1 MGGMLAPLL
10 NMPQLKPLAALLAIG
25 ARSSNMKKLFA
36 AFLLALLTQ
45 QYSYSYELTITLTE
59 AGDLINQ
66 VDVSTLDQV
75 EKLTISGDI
84 NGTDILVI
92 RKMVNLKDLDIGNTN
107 IVSGGVAY
115 FEDNTTEDNIVGN
128 YMFSGLSHLE
138 HIITPQNIIAIY
150 RWAFSGCVSL
160 KEFNFTDKIKSI
172 AVGAFNGCKSINS
185 ISIPSNITIIGD
197 DAFYGCENLKVVTFA
212 DCTNNISLSNPFKQC
227 PIEKL
232 NIGRDINYNEFSGS
246 PFRYLTSLTD
256 VTISDNVTSLY
267 LSFFYGCTGLE
278 TINLPNSIKEI
289 WNAAFRE
296 CENLKTIHLPD
307 SLTKIYPYTFYG
319 CSSLQEITIPSSVT
333 VIGNYAFQE
342 CSNLSSAILPDSLT
356 GIADYA
362 FSGCCLS
369 SIDIPHNKTIKI
381 GDGAFEGNSL
391 TSIPIPNNVTSIGSL
406 AFADCVNLKEVVL
419 EDGEDNLNFPVVS
432 MDDDKTCFRNCPIE
446 TVYWGR
452 NIYGERIWNMP
463 TLTKVTIGNT
473 VTRIPRYAFY
483 NCTGLKQISLP
494 SSVTYIGENA
504 FSQCSNLE
512 SVNIPESVT
521 AIYYGTFIGC
531 QSLREIILPKELS
544 VIGGYGFHLCNSL
557 TSVTSLNPTPPSLMS
572 DTFDEETEKNATLYV
587 PIGSKNLY
595 MISPLWENFYN
606 IVETDLSSINSV
618 EIDKKGTI
626 DAIYRIDG
634 KKPLVTEKSVLPKGV
649 YIINGRK
656 CLIK

>member
-1 MGGMLAPLL
+1 
-10 NMPQLKPLAALLAIG
+10 
-25 ARSSNMKKLFA
+25 MKKLFA
-36 AFLLALLTQ
+36 AFILALLTQ
-45 QYSYSYELTITLTE
+45 QYVYSYDLTITLTN

-92 RKMVNLKDLDIGNTN
+92 RKMENLKGLDMGNAN

-115 FEDNTTEDNIVGN
+115 FEDNTTEDNIISN

-212 DCTNNISLSNPFKQC
+212 DCTNSISLSNPFEQC

-232 NIGRDINYNEFSGS
+232 YIGRDINYNEFSGS

-267 LSFFYGCTGLE
+267 LSFFYGCIGLE

-319 CSSLQEITIPSSVT
+319 CSSLQKITIPSSVT

-391 TSIPIPNNVTSIGSL
+391 TSISITNNVTSIGSL

-452 NIYGERIWNMP
+452 NTYGERIWNMP

-557 TSVTSLNPTPPSLMS
+557 TSVTSLNPTPPSLTS

-595 MISPLWENFYN
+595 MLSPFWENFSN
-606 IVETDLSSINSV
+606 IVETDLSSINGV
-618 EIDKKGTI
+618 EIDRKGTI

-634 KKPLVTEKSVLPKGV
+634 KKHLVTEKSVLPKGV

>member
-1 MGGMLAPLL
+1 
-10 NMPQLKPLAALLAIG
+10 
-25 ARSSNMKKLFA
+25 MKKMFA
-36 AFLLALLTQ
+36 AFILSLLSQ
-45 QYSYSYELTITLTE
+45 QYIYAYDLIITLTN
-59 AGDLINQ
+59 AGDLVNQ

-84 NGTDILVI
+84 NGTDVLVI
-92 RKMVNLKDLDIGNTN
+92 RKMENLKELDMSNAN

-115 FEDNTTEDNIVGN
+115 FEDNTTEDNIISN

-232 NIGRDINYNEFSGS
+232 YIGRHINYNEFSGS

-289 WNAAFRE
+289 WNAAFGE

-333 VIGNYAFQE
+333 IIGNYAFQG

-369 SIDIPHNKTIKI
+369 SIDIPRNKTIKI
-381 GDGAFEGNSL
+381 GYGAFEGNSL

-463 TLTKVTIGNT
+463 TLTNVTIGNT

-557 TSVTSLNPTPPSLMS
+557 TSVTSLNPTPPSLTS
-572 DTFDEETEKNATLYV
+572 DTFDEDTEKNATLYV

-595 MISPLWENFYN
+595 MISPHWENFYN
-606 IVETDLSSINSV
+606 IVETDLSSINGV

-634 KKPLVTEKSVLPKGV
+634 KKHLVTEKSVLPKGF
-649 YIINGRK
+649 YIINGKK

>member
-1 MGGMLAPLL
+1 
-10 NMPQLKPLAALLAIG
+10 
-25 ARSSNMKKLFA
+25 MKKLFA
-36 AFLLALLTQ
+36 AFILSLLSQ
-45 QYSYSYELTITLTE
+45 QYIYAYDLIITLTN

-75 EKLTISGDI
+75 EKLTISGDM

-92 RKMVNLKDLDIGNTN
+92 RKMVNLKELDLGNTN
-107 IVSGGVAY
+107 IVSGGVTY
-115 FEDNTTEDNIVGN
+115 FEDNTTEDNIIGN
-128 YMFSGLSHLE
+128 YMFSGLSKME

-160 KEFNFTDKIKSI
+160 KEFNFTDKIKSV

-185 ISIPSNITIIGD
+185 VSIPSNITIIGD
-197 DAFYGCENLKVVTFA
+197 DAFYGCENLKAVTFA
-212 DCTNNISLSNPFKQC
+212 DCTNSISLSNPFKQC

-232 NIGRDINYNEFSGS
+232 YIGRDINYNEFSGS

-267 LSFFYGCTGLE
+267 LSFFHGCTGLE

-289 WNAAFRE
+289 WNAAFGE

-333 VIGNYAFQE
+333 IIGNYAFQG

-369 SIDIPHNKTIKI
+369 SIDIPRNKTIKI
-381 GDGAFEGNSL
+381 GYGAFEGNSFTSL
-391 TSIPIPNNVTSIGSL
+391 SIPSNVTSVGG
-406 AFADCVNLKEVVL
+406 FADCVNLKELLL
-419 EDGEDNLNFPVVS
+419 EDGENYLKFGDFH
-432 MDDDKTCFRNCPIE
+432 NCPIE
-446 TVYWGR
+446 TLYLGR
-452 NIYGERIWNMP
+452 NIKSDDVGIEIWKTAN
-463 TLTKVTIGNT
+463 LTNVSIGNN
-473 VTRIPRYAFY
+473 VTTIPHYFFQD
-483 NCTGLKQISLP
+483 CTGITTISLP
-494 SSVTYIGENA
+494 PNLTVINENV
-504 FSQCSNLE
+504 FLRCSNLKSVDLPENLTTISYSAFNGCE
-512 SVNIPESVT
+512 SLTN
-521 AIYYGTFIGC
+521 
-531 QSLREIILPKELS
+531 IILPVS
-544 VIGGYGFHLCNSL
+544 VTGIGGEAFKGCNSL
-557 TSVTSLNPTPPSLMS
+557 KSVTSLNPTPPSLTS
-572 DTFDEETEKNATLYV
+572 DTFDEDTEKNATLYV

-595 MISPLWENFYN
+595 MISPHWENFYN
-606 IVETDLSSINSV
+606 IVETDLSSINGV

-634 KKPLVTEKSVLPKGV
+634 KKHLVTEKSVLPKGF
-649 YIINGRK
+649 YIINGKK